1 MIVLCTQLYCNARLC
16 VGCHLL
22 TTGVRL
28 QNHDCS
34 LRFEKSTQAFDDGE
48 YAQGRCAT
56 RYSSSRN
63 LTDMYKS
70 CLYTDACLH
79 QVMGFILRA
88 WEGTSHLTSP
98 VFCFTHIAT
107 NCKAI
112 EASSQHYS
120 LAMAIDTSVA
130 PPPRLW
136 KWPHRNKHELS

>member
-70 CLYTDACLH
+70 CLYIEPWLH
-79 QVMGFILRA
+79 QVMGFILPA
-88 WEGTSHLTSP
+88 SEGTSHLASP

-107 NCKAI
+107 NCEAI
-112 EASSQHYS
+112 EASSQHYF
-120 LAMAIDTSVA
+120 LAMAIDTSVV
-130 PPPRLW
+130 PPPVSGSG
-136 KWPHRNKHELS
+136 HIGINTN